1 MRRTLTAAQRE
12 EAEAQRAIRRH
23 RRVFFHSL
31 VAAFWPR
38 ETPPAI
44 AGSTPSVAWWS
55 QRDYDAEDR
64 PVAAAGEIAD
74 R

>member
-12 EAEAQRAIRRH
+12 EAEAQLALRRL
-23 RRVFFHSL
+23 RRVFFPSL

-38 ETPPAI
+38 DTPPAI

-55 QRDYDAEDR
+55 QLDHDAEGR
-64 PVAAAGEIAD
+64 PAAAAGEIAD